1 MNKII
6 VEIDDLS
13 NVKRFISILE
23 DLKYVKF
30 YTAEKEEFKN
40 LAPLTDENW
49 IKPGRPATDEEF
61 EAMIKECEQEYESGL
76 SMTSEQAKSLTLEK
90 IAAWRKKSSR

>member
-6 VEIDDLS
+6 VEIDRPS

-30 YTAEKEEFKN
+30 YTAEKEEAKD
-40 LAPLTDENW
+40 LTPLTDEDW
-49 IKPGRPATDEEF
+49 IKPCRPATYKEF
-61 EAMIKECEQEYESGL
+61 EQLAIAMEEDKGGYDSATALEITLKEI
-76 SMTSEQAKSLTLEK
+76 SE
-90 IAAWRKKSSR
+90 WRKEKSR

>member
-1 MNKII
+1 MNRII
-6 VEIDDLS
+6 VEIDKLS

-23 DLKYVKF
+23 DLKYVRF
-30 YTAEKEEFKN
+30 FAPEKDNAKD
-40 LAPLTDENW
+40 LTPLTDEDW
-49 IKPGRPATDEEF
+49 IKPGRSATDEEF

-90 IAAWRKKSSR
+90 LSAWRKGSSK

>member
-6 VEIDDLS
+6 VEIDRPS

-30 YTAEKEEFKN
+30 YTAEKEEAKN
-40 LAPLTDENW
+40 LTPLTDEDW

-61 EAMIKECEQEYESGL
+61 EKLAITMEEDEGGYDSATALKMTLKEI
-76 SMTSEQAKSLTLEK
+76 SE
-90 IAAWRKKSSR
+90 WRKEKSR

>member
-1 MNKII
+1 MNRII
-6 VEIDDLS
+6 VEIDNLS

-23 DLKYVKF
+23 DLKYVRF
-30 YTAEKEEFKN
+30 FTSEKEKTKD
-40 LAPLTDENW
+40 LTPLTEEDW
-49 IKPGRPATDEEF
+49 IKPGRSATDEEF

-90 IAAWRKKSSR
+90 IAAWRKRSSR

>member
-1 MNKII
+1 MNRII
-6 VEIDDLS
+6 VEIDNLS

-30 YTAEKEEFKN
+30 FIPEKDDAKDLTHLTEE
-40 LAPLTDENW
+40 DW
-49 IKPGRPATDEEF
+49 IRPGRPATDEEF

-90 IAAWRKKSSR
+90 IAAWRKRSSR